1 MSNQDCD
8 QYKLTIAGQFFQN
21 TNWIMTSVVL
31 AWLVI
36 TIGYIAVRAT
46 QSLNFTEN
54 KGGLMVY
61 GILVLTVE
69 VSALSPLTLLAQHH
83 TCAIITAW

>member
-1 MSNQDCD
+1 
-8 QYKLTIAGQFFQN
+8 
-21 TNWIMTSVVL
+21 MTSVVL

-69 VSALSPLTLLAQHH
+69 VSALSPLTLLAQ
-83 TCAIITAW
+83 TPYLCYNYGMVKMLRS